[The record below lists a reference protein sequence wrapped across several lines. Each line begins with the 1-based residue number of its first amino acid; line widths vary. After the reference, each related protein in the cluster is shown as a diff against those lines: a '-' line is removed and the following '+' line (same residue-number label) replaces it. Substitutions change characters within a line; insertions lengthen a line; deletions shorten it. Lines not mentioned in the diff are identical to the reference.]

1 MSKTTTIKITTDT
14 VTDGS
19 EDPIS
24 SDGVYEEFQGLATV
38 ATSGSYTD
46 LDHKPTIPDISG
58 KANSADLAAVA
69 TSGSYDDLLDKPT
82 IPENIDLSNYVNNSK
97 MIDIINYASNQ
108 FIEDSTIQITCDAN
122 IPYAADSTF
131 TIKGTLF
138 APNRIANADISL
150 YIDDTLEETK
160 TTNYDG
166 EVIYNVAIPAVGT
179 QMDIELKYNGST
191 IYKSSQASTTAT
203 IINSLNIQGA
213 NGRNYYPNVSSDL
226 VLTVTSSYTDTELGN
241 MKLYLNNGLVSSS
254 VHKGDY
260 TIYGEMLVQAGYNN
274 TIVAKVVSETLGLEA
289 TVTLVHNS

>member
-46 LDHKPTIPDISG
+46 LDHKPTIPDVSG

-82 IPENIDLSNYVNNSK
+82 IPENVDLSNYVNNSK

-122 IPYAADSTF
+122 IPYAANSTF

-166 EVIYNVAIPAVGT
+166 EVIYNVAIPSVGT
-179 QMDIELKYNGST
+179 DMEIKLIFEGNDIYNTTTGTQNVTIVPASST
-191 IYKSSQASTTAT
+191 KREVALS
-203 IINSLNIQGA
+203 G
-213 NGRNYYPNVSSDL
+213 
-226 VLTVTSSYTDTELGN
+226 SYTIT
-241 MKLYLNNGLVSSS
+241 
-254 VHKGDY
+254 
-260 TIYGEMLVQAGYNN
+260 A
-274 TIVAKVVSETLGLEA
+274 
-289 TVTLVHNS
+289 